1 VGEKG
6 DRVRIVGIAFVALV
20 LACAVARADGLSDI
34 RTLRSLSAE
43 AAEIVRLQAQHR
55 ITETYATQMKREA
68 REELQSAGESAS
80 TGALKEIAQQATQ
93 ALDRNDEQGL
103 TTLAQRLFA
112 MEGPHGRAD

>member
-1 VGEKG
+1 V
-6 DRVRIVGIAFVALV
+6 RVAAITSVVFILG
-20 LACAVARADGLSDI
+20 CAVVRADALSDV

-43 AAEIVRLQAQHR
+43 AAEIIRLQAQHR
-55 ITETYATQMKREA
+55 ITETYATQMKWEA

-80 TGALKEIAQQATQ
+80 TGALKQTAQQATQ

-103 TTLAQRLFA
+103 ATLAQRLFA